1 MQRAIVEMRRGPEH
15 DHGVKAILRPGESI
29 RVGRKPRAQWI
40 VNDDHMSGV
49 HFEVEWDGTRCEVR
63 DLKSAK
69 GTLVGGEKIVA
80 PAHIGNG
87 GWIRAGETDF
97 MVYLEA
103 ATPPPMDDEAYFDDA
118 EEGEI
123 EPLAW
128 QWLQDN
134 REPRRLA
141 REALAARGEAALQ
154 KLQTIAKGLFAVVD
168 AARDDRILI
177 LVRESVER
185 YQSLYEGIEGEALAH
200 VAPHLVE
207 LPQGSGLLQRL
218 VREGWEKRWASFIEA
233 RVSFK
238 ELRRHLRRFL
248 MVADADTR
256 KKMYFRFYDP
266 VVLRS
271 FLPTSTVKQKA
282 EFYGEV
288 ESFYVEDE
296 DGNVARF
303 GAEDA

>member
-1 MQRAIVEMRRGPEH
+1 MQRAIVELRRGP
-15 DHGVKAILRPGESI
+15 DHVAKAILRPGETI

-40 VNDDHMSGV
+40 VSDDNMSGV
-49 HFEVEWDGTRCEVR
+49 HFEVEWNGNTCEVR

-69 GTLVGGEKIVA
+69 GTLVSGEKISGPVQ
-80 PAHIGNG
+80 IGNG
-87 GWIRAGETDF
+87 GWIRAGDTDF

-128 QWLQDN
+128 LWLEEN

-141 REALAARGEAALQ
+141 REALAARREAALQ
-154 KLQTIAKGLFAVVD
+154 KLQAVRGNLFAVVD

-177 LVRESVER
+177 LVRESVEH
-185 YQSLYEGIEGEALAH
+185 YESLYEGVEGEALAH
-200 VAPHLVE
+200 VAPHLVQ
-207 LPQGSGLLQRL
+207 LPRGSGLLQRL
-218 VREGWEKRWASFIEA
+218 VREGWENRWASFIEA
-233 RVSFK
+233 PLSFK
-238 ELRRHLRRFL
+238 DLRRHLRRHL

-271 FLPTSTVKQKA
+271 FLPTSTVKQRA
-282 EFYGEV
+282 EFFGEI
-288 ESFYVEDE
+288 EAFYVEDE
-296 DGNVARF
+296 NGNVTRF
-303 GAEDA
+303 DEEGA

>member
-1 MQRAIVEMRRGPEH
+1 MQRAIVELRRGP
-15 DHGVKAILRPGESI
+15 DHVAKAILRPGESI

-40 VNDDHMSGV
+40 VSDDNMSGV
-49 HFEVEWDGTRCEVR
+49 HFEVEWNGKTCEVR

-69 GTLVGGEKIVA
+69 GTLVGGEKIAGPVQ
-80 PAHIGNG
+80 IGNG

-103 ATPPPMDDEAYFDDA
+103 ATPPPMDDEAYFNDA

-128 QWLQDN
+128 QWLEEN

-141 REALAARGEAALQ
+141 REALAARREAALQ
-154 KLQTIAKGLFAVVD
+154 KLQAVRGNMFAVVD

-177 LVRESVER
+177 LVRESVEH
-185 YQSLYEGIEGEALAH
+185 YQSLYEGVEGEALAH

-207 LPQGSGLLQRL
+207 LPKGSGLLQRL
-218 VREGWEKRWASFIEA
+218 VREGWEARWASFMETSL
-233 RVSFK
+233 SFK

-271 FLPTSTVKQKA
+271 FLPASTVKQRA
-282 EFYGEV
+282 EFFGEIDA
-288 ESFYVEDE
+288 FYVEDE
-296 DGNVARF
+296 NGNVARF
-303 GAEDA
+303 DEEGR

>member
-1 MQRAIVEMRRGPEH
+1 MQRAILEMRRGPEN
-15 DHGVKAILRPGESI
+15 GTKAILGPGDRI

-40 VNDDHMSGV
+40 VSDDEMSGV
-49 HFEVEWDGTRCEVR
+49 HFEVEWDGSKCEVR
-63 DLKSAK
+63 DLKSAT
-69 GTLVGGEKIVA
+69 GTLVSGEKIGK
-80 PAHIGNG
+80 PAAIGNG
-87 GWIRAGETDF
+87 GWIRAGGTDF

-103 ATPPPMDDEAYFDDA
+103 STPPPTDDEAYFDDA

-128 QWLQDN
+128 QWLQEN
-134 REPRRLA
+134 RESRRLA
-141 REALAARGEAALQ
+141 REALATRREAALQ
-154 KLQTIAKGLFAVVD
+154 KLEAIEGRLFAIVD

-185 YQSLYEGIEGEALAH
+185 YQSLYEGTDGEALEH

-207 LPQGSGLLQRL
+207 LPKGSGLLRRL
-218 VREGWEKRWASFIEA
+218 VREGWENRWMSFIETDL
-233 RVSFK
+233 SFK

-266 VVLRS
+266 GVLRT
-271 FLPTSTVKQKA
+271 FLPTSTVKQRT
-282 EFYGEV
+282 EFFGEI
-288 ESFYVEDE
+288 SAFYVENEFGD
-296 DGNVARF
+296 VARF
-303 GAEDA
+303 GGEES

>member
-1 MQRAIVEMRRGPEH
+1 MQRVILEMRRGAEN
-15 DHGVKAILRPGESI
+15 GTKAILGPGDRI

-40 VNDDHMSGV
+40 VSDDQMSGV
-49 HFEVEWDGTRCEVR
+49 HFEVEWDGARCEVR
-63 DLKSAK
+63 DLKSAT
-69 GTLVGGEKIVA
+69 GTLVGGEKIVR
-80 PAHIGNG
+80 PAEIGNG
-87 GWIRAGETDF
+87 GWIRAGGTDF

-103 ATPPPMDDEAYFDDA
+103 STPPFMDDEAYFDDA

-128 QWLQDN
+128 QWLEEN
-134 REPRRLA
+134 RQLRRAA
-141 REALAARGEAALQ
+141 REALAARREVALQ
-154 KLQTIAKGLFAVVD
+154 KLETIAGPLFAVVD

-185 YQSLYEGIEGEALAH
+185 YQSLYEGTDGEALEH

-207 LPQGSGLLQRL
+207 LPKGSGLLRRL
-218 VREGWEKRWASFIEA
+218 VREGWENRWASFIETA
-233 RVSFK
+233 LSFK

-266 VVLRS
+266 GVLRS
-271 FLPTSTVKQKA
+271 FLPASTVKQRA
-282 EFYGEV
+282 EFYGEIQA
-288 ESFYVEDE
+288 FYVENE
-296 DGNVARF
+296 NGAVARF
-303 GAEDA
+303 GAEEP